1 MAPMRLREA
10 RPGTGGHR
18 APCAGLPGSLR
29 VRQRILIIGG
39 LCVLL
44 ALGVLWFRANYER
57 VPGKE
62 RVGPSAE
69 VRLRQFLAAERFAER
84 MGVPASEIR
93 SLPEL
98 DALKPAGVLLMPARR
113 QALEPRRLRD
123 IKAWVER
130 GGHLVAEA
138 EFLGVADP
146 LFELLGVQ
154 REAVQGDLSGKPL
167 TVEVEGRTLSV
178 APGGRM
184 LLQPPAGA
192 RLALRAGPVDAAR
205 LVSFPL
211 GKGMVTAATTLNF
224 ARNTQI
230 GEHDHAELF
239 WEVITLTRA
248 PVLQV
253 YHRPE
258 RLSVTGFLKEHAPE
272 AAAACLAL
280 FVLWLWRVAPR
291 FGPVAPDA
299 PPARRRLLD
308 HLRASGRYYWAKG
321 LRAQLVIAARD
332 AALRRLARAQP
343 DFADAP
349 LTEKISR
356 LASLTGI
363 SKEEARRFIA
373 AGGPMTGADFIQ
385 LARDAQQTHAASEKG
400 KK

>member
-1 MAPMRLREA
+1 
-10 RPGTGGHR
+10 
-18 APCAGLPGSLR
+18 
-29 VRQRILIIGG
+29 VRQRILIVGG
-39 LCVLL
+39 LCLL
-44 ALGVLWFRANYER
+44 AALGAIWWYSNYELA
-57 VPGKE
+57 PTKE

-98 DALKPAGVLLMPARR
+98 DALTPGGILLMPARR
-113 QALEPRRLRD
+113 QALETRRLRE
-123 IKAWVER
+123 IMTWVER

-146 LFELLGVQ
+146 LFDLLGVQ
-154 REAVQGDLSGKPL
+154 REALQGDVSGKPL

-184 LLQPPAGA
+184 VLQPPTGA
-192 RLALRAGPVDAAR
+192 RLALRAGPANAAR
-205 LVSFPL
+205 LISFPR

-224 ARNTQI
+224 ARNMQI
-230 GEHDHAELF
+230 GAHDHADLM
-239 WEVITLTRA
+239 WQLISLTRA
-248 PVLQV
+248 PVMQV

-258 RLSVTGFLKEHAPE
+258 RLSLTGFLKEHAPE
-272 AAAACLAL
+272 AVAACLAL
-280 FVLWLWRVAPR
+280 LVLWLWRIAPR

-308 HLRASGRYYWAKG
+308 HLRASGRYFWAKG
-321 LRAQLVIAARD
+321 LRRQLVLAARD

-349 LTEKISR
+349 LPEKIAR
-356 LASLTGI
+356 FASLTGN
-363 SKEEARRFIA
+363 SHEEARRFLA
-373 AGGPMTGADFIQ
+373 AGGPMTGADFIK
-385 LARDAQQTHAASEKG
+385 LARDAQRAHAALEKG

>member
-1 MAPMRLREA
+1 
-10 RPGTGGHR
+10 
-18 APCAGLPGSLR
+18 
-29 VRQRILIIGG
+29 VRQRILVVGG
-39 LCVLL
+39 LCLL
-44 ALGVLWFRANYER
+44 AALAALWWYANYEL
-57 VPGKE
+57 VPAKE

-84 MGVPASEIR
+84 MGVPSSEIR

-113 QALEPRRLRD
+113 QALEPRRLRE
-123 IKAWVER
+123 IAAWVER

-146 LFELLGVQ
+146 LFDLLGVR
-154 REAVQGDLSGKPL
+154 REALQGEGGDKPL
-167 TVEVEGRTLSV
+167 SVEVEGRKLAF

-184 LLQPPAGA
+184 VLRPPAGA
-192 RLALRAGPVDAAR
+192 RIALRAGPADAAR
-205 LVSFPL
+205 LVSFPR
-211 GKGMVTAATTLNF
+211 GKGMVSAATTLNF
-224 ARNTQI
+224 ARNGQI
-230 GEHDHAELF
+230 GAHDHAELF
-239 WEVITLTRA
+239 WQLITLSPA
-248 PVLQV
+248 PALQV

-258 RLSVTGFLKEHAPE
+258 RLSLTGFLKDHAPE
-272 AAAACLAL
+272 AVAACLAL
-280 FVLWLWRVAPR
+280 LALWLWRIAPR

-308 HLRASGRYYWAKG
+308 HLRASGRYYWANG
-321 LRAQLVIAARD
+321 LRGQLVVAARD

-356 LASLTGI
+356 LASLTGN
-363 SKEEARRFIA
+363 SQEEARRFLA
-373 AGGPMTGADFIQ
+373 AGGPMTGADFIK
-385 LARDAQQTHAASEKG
+385 LARDAQRAHAALEKG